1 MRKTLPILFVLFL
14 ISCGVLFADT
24 IYLKNGRKINGI
36 VKNEEDGMVELEVGG
51 GVVKF
56 KSSEIEK
63 MEISE
68 IGERQ
73 QMREDWETQKQ
84 RMQEKIVQQ
93 QIEEAQQPKRVEFS
107 RDSRGITLTVKLNK
121 KADVRLVMDTGSALI
136 VLRRS
141 VAKKL
146 GINLDNVTPDAKLI
160 VADGRKVD
168 AKLVTLTS
176 VEVEGVEANGVQAA
190 VMLEE
195 VQGGLLYEEGLL
207 GMSFLKRFNFK
218 VDQRQKRLILEK
230 I

>member
-1 MRKTLPILFVLFL
+1 LFVLFL
-14 ISCGVLFADT
+14 VSCGVLFADT

-36 VKNEEDGMVELEVGG
+36 VKSEEDGMVELEVGG
-51 GVVKF
+51 GAVKF

-63 MEISE
+63 MEFSEISE
-68 IGERQ
+68 HRQ
-73 QMREDWETQKQ
+73 IRQDWEDQKQ
-84 RMQEKIVQQ
+84 RTQEKIVQQ
-93 QIEEAQQPKRVEFS
+93 QIAEAQQPKRVEFS
-107 RDSRGITLTVKLNK
+107 RDSRGITLSVKLNR
-121 KADVRLVMDTGSALI
+121 KADVRLVMDTGSALV

-146 GINLDNVTPDAKLI
+146 GINLESTKPDAKLI

-168 AKLVTLTS
+168 AKLVTLAS
-176 VEVEGVEANGVQAA
+176 VEVEGVVANNVEAA

-195 VQGGLLYEEGLL
+195 VQGGLLYEDGLL